1 MQNYS
6 VGLFVSIILHL
17 AIILS
22 LSDFLKIKIEDLIYA
37 PLDPLKTFLVYEKSQ
52 NVVKPILI
60 IPKKENSINLAKKIT
75 NKDLLEEKQRV
86 VEEIKNEILS
96 LPKNTKILDNQ
107 TDLISLFSSVIQS
120 QVMSEWKRPQSL
132 NKYLKTELLIRLV
145 PTGEILEI
153 KIIKSSGNKAFD
165 QSSITALESI
175 KKFEGLEMS
184 NRLFDKHFR
193 NFTLIFSPSDL

>member
-6 VGLFVSIILHL
+6 VALFVSIILHL
-17 AIILS
+17 LIILS

-52 NVVKPILI
+52 NVIKPILT
-60 IPKKENSINLAKKIT
+60 IPKKENSDNLAKKAK
-75 NKDLLEEKQRV
+75 NKDLLEEKKRV

-96 LPKNTKILDNQ
+96 LPKTTKILDNQ

-120 QVMSEWKRPQSL
+120 QVISEWKRPQSL

-153 KIIKSSGNKAFD
+153 KIIKSSGNEAFD

-175 KKFEGLEMS
+175 KRFEGLEMS